1 MPSSTQA
8 RRGLPDASPVPVLRG
23 AAMETLRRALR
34 TVPEKTGATD
44 RRWQMTAKPTP
55 KVRPPDAESSERAL
69 IGAVLSDPE
78 RVMPIVA
85 KRNLSVDAFSDAEA
99 RRAWGAIIR
108 LSEAGRPIDP
118 VTVASESGLP
128 ALTLQAMIDAGIP
141 AHCEYHA
148 DVIQGAAIKRNAL
161 RAIRLADGATAIRMA
176 CDAITAGLPSD
187 AGGGFTVRSWG
198 EVLDTELPPKRYFM
212 GELFACG
219 QVQAV
224 FGQGGL
230 GKSRVGTN
238 IARNQ
243 VLGLP
248 FLGMTTGCEPLRH
261 LFVGS
266 ENDFHRWQVDAR
278 CMTRGLTA
286 SERQKLV
293 NHIRM
298 TTLEHADDCF
308 ISLADERN
316 VMKWRDTLKSWPPD
330 VLWVDPWGDVLEGEG
345 FDRDVRSTIST
356 LRKLAG
362 AVNPDCGIVILA
374 HSRTGAANIAQATGF
389 DAANFGKDSKALFSS
404 CRAVVNIAPFDQTD
418 TPDLVWAP
426 AKNNNARLPEKLRIR
441 LNPDTMTYDA
451 VEPLDVEAWQA
462 EVRAAARMTGK
473 KSGAKFDDDAVLGL
487 VDTTPLTKS
496 ELHAAIRAWNTTER
510 DTRAGMARLLR
521 TGKLVERKAGDRN
534 TKLVGTPQSF
544 QT

>member
-1 MPSSTQA
+1 
-8 RRGLPDASPVPVLRG
+8 
-23 AAMETLRRALR
+23 
-34 TVPEKTGATD
+34 
-44 RRWQMTAKPTP
+44 MTADNHEKALAGGLLF
-55 KVRPPDAESSERAL
+55 RPQECLAELQGAGLTGGAFINHDCKAVFETATRLAAEGAPLSSAAL
-69 IGAVLSDPE
+69 KLA
-78 RVMPIVA
+78 
-85 KRNLSVDAFSDAEA
+85 
-99 RRAWGAIIR
+99 
-108 LSEAGRPIDP
+108 
-118 VTVASESGLP
+118 SGLP
-128 ALTLQAMIDAGIP
+128 EVTFEALLEVGCLAGEARYYAGRIIEAATFKRAVKMFTDAKGTGL
-141 AHCEYHA
+141 E
-148 DVIQGAAIKRNAL
+148 GL
-161 RAIRLADGATAIRMA
+161 RLALDQIKAS
-176 CDAITAGLPSD
+176 LPEVDS
-187 AGGGFTVRSWG
+187 GGGFTVRSWG
-198 EVLDTELPPKRYFM
+198 EVLDTELPAKRYFM
-212 GELFACG
+212 GEMFACG

-230 GKSRVGTN
+230 GKSRIGTN

-286 SERQKLV
+286 SEQQKLV
-293 NHIRM
+293 DNIRV
-298 TTLEHADDCF
+298 TTLERADDCF

-362 AVNPDCGIVILA
+362 AVNPGCGIVILA

-473 KSGAKFDDDAVLGL
+473 KSGVKFDDDAVLGL